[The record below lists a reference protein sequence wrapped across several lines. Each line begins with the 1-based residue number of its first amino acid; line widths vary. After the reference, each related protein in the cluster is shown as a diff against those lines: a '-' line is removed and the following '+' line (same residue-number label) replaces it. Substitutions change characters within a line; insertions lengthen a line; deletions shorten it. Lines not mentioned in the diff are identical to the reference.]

1 MTEKIRQ
8 VRLLVVAAALGLALT
23 GLVFQL
29 IHLHLWGE
37 PERRDNVV
45 QERILHE
52 PIHVRRGMIAD
63 NSTPNTI
70 MAIDWP
76 CVDVC
81 ADPKLIQLTNRVP
94 VVAREL
100 ARILPDV
107 DAVALEKRLRLPDR
121 RFERVARQVTTNVA
135 AQLASLK
142 LPGVFT
148 TPVVVRRY
156 PQGATLCH
164 VLGYVN
170 DEGVGSAGLE
180 QSLENLLRGTPGEI
194 VGYRDGRRHEMADR
208 RIAETAA
215 KNGANVA
222 LTIDQQ
228 VQFMVERALDT
239 VMERHHPDSAWAIV
253 ERIKTGEIMAMAC
266 RPNYDPNNF
275 RASTDLQRMNRA
287 IGYTYEPGS
296 TFKVATITAALDQGV
311 VAPETRFDCENGR
324 WWYQAKVLRDT
335 HPYGVLSV
343 ADVLQKSSNIGAAKI
358 AVTLGSTQL
367 AAYLKAFQ
375 FGHRLGI
382 DLPGEE
388 GGILHPLAKWSTISS
403 SRIAMGQGVAVTS
416 LQMLGLLC
424 CIANG
429 GAYMK
434 PYVVR
439 SVIADDGK
447 VLRENR
453 PTVLAHPIKPPTA
466 AVMRELLVRVTEP
479 GGTGLRAAVPGFRV
493 AGKTGTGQK
502 VIGGHYSE
510 TDYMAS
516 FVGFLPA
523 DKPEIGLIVVVDNPQ
538 PLHTGGMVAG
548 PAFSEIAEQAMR
560 YLDVPQSPLTPPIVM
575 AGQP

>member
-1 MTEKIRQ
+1 MTETGRR
-8 VRLLVVAAALGLALT
+8 VRLLLVAAALGLALT
-23 GLVFQL
+23 GLVVQL
-29 IHLHLWGE
+29 VHLHLWGE
-37 PERRDNVV
+37 PERRENVV
-45 QERILHE
+45 QDRILHE
-52 PIHVRRGMIAD
+52 PIRVHRGMIVD

-70 MAIDWP
+70 VAIDWP

-94 VVAREL
+94 AVAREL
-100 ARILPDV
+100 ARVLPDV
-107 DAVALEKRLRLPDR
+107 DVVALEKRLRLPDR
-121 RFERVARQVTTNVA
+121 RFERVAQQVTTNVA

-170 DEGVGSAGLE
+170 AEGVGSAGLE
-180 QSLENLLRGTPGEI
+180 QSLESLLRGKPGEI
-194 VGYRDGRRHEMADR
+194 VGFRDGRRHELTDR

-215 KNGANVA
+215 TNGANVA

-253 ERIKTGEIMAMAC
+253 ERVNTGEILAMAC

-275 RASTDLQRMNRA
+275 RGSTDLQRMNRTIA
-287 IGYTYEPGS
+287 NIYEPGS
-296 TFKVATITAALDQGV
+296 TFKVATIASALDQGV
-311 VAPETRFDCENGR
+311 VTPETRIDCENGR
-324 WWYQAKVLRDT
+324 WWHQGKVLRDT
-335 HPYGVLSV
+335 HSYGVMSV

-367 AAYLKAFQ
+367 AAYLKAFR

-388 GGILHPLAKWSTISS
+388 GGIVHPLAEWSSISS

-429 GAYMK
+429 GVYMK

-439 SVIADDGK
+439 NVTADDGK
-447 VLRENR
+447 MLRENH
-453 PTVLAHPIKPPTA
+453 PTVLGNPIKPSTA
-466 AVMRELLVRVTEP
+466 AMMLKMLVRVTEP
-479 GGTGLRAAVPGFRV
+479 GGTGLRAAVPGYRV

-502 VIGGHYSE
+502 VVGGSYSE

-538 PLHTGGMVAG
+538 PMHTGGMVAG

-560 YLDVPQSPLTPPIVM
+560 YLDVPKSPPPVVM

>member
-1 MTEKIRQ
+1 MTETIRR
-8 VRLLVVAAALGLALT
+8 VRLTLVAAALVLALS
-23 GLVFQL
+23 GLVVQL
-29 IHLHLWGE
+29 VRLHLWSE
-37 PERRDNVV
+37 PEQREIAVKG
-45 QERILHE
+45 RILHE
-52 PIHVRRGMIAD
+52 PISSHRGMIAD
-63 NSTPNTI
+63 NSTPSTI

-100 ARILPDV
+100 ARVLPGVDV
-107 DAVALEKRLRLPDR
+107 AALEKRLSVPDR
-121 RFERVARQVTTNVA
+121 HFERVARQVTTNVA
-135 AQLASLK
+135 AQLALLK

-148 TPVVVRRY
+148 TPSVVRRY

-180 QSLENLLRGTPGEI
+180 QSLEKFLRGTPGEI
-194 VGYRDGRRHEMADR
+194 VGYRDGRRREMADR
-208 RIAETAA
+208 RITETAA
-215 KNGANVA
+215 KPGANIA

-239 VMERHHPDSAWAIV
+239 VMERHHPESAWAIV

-266 RPNYDPNNF
+266 RPNYDPNSF

-296 TFKVATITAALDQGV
+296 TFKVATIMAALDQGIV
-311 VAPETRFDCENGR
+311 TAENKFDCENGR
-324 WWYQAKVLRDT
+324 WWYQGKVLRDT

-358 AVTLGSTQL
+358 TVALGGPQL
-367 AAYLKAFQ
+367 ETYLKAFQ

-388 GGILHPLAKWSTISS
+388 GGIVAPYAKWSAISS
-403 SRIAMGQGVAVTS
+403 SRIAMGQGVAVTA

-424 CIANG
+424 CIAND

-439 SVIADDGK
+439 SVMADNGAI
-447 VLRENR
+447 LRENR
-453 PTVLAHPIKPPTA
+453 PTVLAHPIKTSTA
-466 AVMRELLVRVTEP
+466 AAMREMLVRVTET
-479 GGTGLRAAVPGFRV
+479 GGTGVRAAVPGFRV

-502 VIGGHYSE
+502 VIGGRYSE

-560 YLDVPQSPLTPPIVM
+560 YLDVPRSPLALPVDM
-575 AGQP
+575 AGKP